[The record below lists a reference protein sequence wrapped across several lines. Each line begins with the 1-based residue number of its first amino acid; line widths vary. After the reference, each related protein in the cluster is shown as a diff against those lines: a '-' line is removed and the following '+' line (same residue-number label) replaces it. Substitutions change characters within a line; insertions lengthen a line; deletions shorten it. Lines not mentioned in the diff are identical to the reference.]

1 MRTVGRRD
9 LGSRSANPL
18 IYAAVS
24 VAMRCSTHFNG
35 RLLETLI
42 FMQLLKNANVT
53 TRLMLGFFAVIA
65 LLIALGTLS
74 LVELKHQNDHAE
86 QLRDNW
92 LPSVRRSLEMQ
103 ASLHNLRLAEYRL
116 VTASTSGEIEAD
128 EPLVIEA
135 VASYER
141 AGLEYEKLITEPE
154 ERAAFASIRALVR
167 QYMELDRQIRELTRA
182 GKAADATAMLKG
194 PGFELRN
201 AIDEN
206 IRKIVAANVAGS
218 MREGTAA
225 SQTYSHA
232 AAAVAGLVIAATAV
246 AVALALSMARSLLK
260 LLGGEPSEAV
270 RIAGEV
276 ANGHLDTAVRVQP
289 GDRTSLIFSLDAM
302 KNQLAVS
309 VRRIQSASASLSAAA
324 GEMAQGNAELSQRT
338 EEQAASLEETA
349 SSMEE
354 ISGTVRNNA
363 ENSRQASVLADQA
376 SAIAIHGGDVVGRV
390 VDTMLEISGSS
401 ARMAE
406 IIGIIEGIA
415 FQTNIL
421 ALNASVE
428 AARAGEQGRGFAVVA
443 GEVRMLA
450 QRSAT
455 AAREIKD
462 LIGDSVHRVQAGSK
476 LVEEAGRTMNEIVDS
491 VKRVTDIVNEISSA
505 SEEQSAGIAQVNT
518 AVAQMDQMTNR
529 NAAMVVEA
537 AAEAQS
543 MATLAQEL
551 REAVSVF
558 QIADTGNARLNTIT
572 AQRNPNAGAS
582 TARPPASAPLTPKP
596 PVGATKHATV
606 MVAPAGAGKSQVF

>member
-1 MRTVGRRD
+1 
-9 LGSRSANPL
+9 
-18 IYAAVS
+18 
-24 VAMRCSTHFNG
+24 
-35 RLLETLI
+35 
-42 FMQLLKNANVT
+42 
-53 TRLMLGFFAVIA
+53 MLGFFAVIA

-116 VTASTSGEIEAD
+116 VTASTPGEIEAD

-225 SQTYSHA
+225 NQTYSHA

-363 ENSRQASVLADQA
+363 ENARQASVLADEA

-390 VDTMLEISGSS
+390 VDTMIEISGSS

-406 IIGIIEGIA
+406 IIGVIEGIA

-462 LIGDSVHRVQAGSK
+462 LIGESVHRVQAGSK
-476 LVEEAGRTMNEIVDS
+476 LVEEAGRTMNEVVDS

-505 SEEQSAGIAQVNT
+505 SEEQSAGIEQVNT
-518 AVAQMDQMTNR
+518 AVAQMDQMTHR
-529 NAAMVVEA
+529 NAALVVEA

-543 MATLAQEL
+543 MARLAQEL

-558 QIADTGNARLNTIT
+558 QIADTGNATPRTIT

-582 TARPPASAPLTPKP
+582 SARPPASAPLTTKP